1 MAAMHLEEIWPPYA
15 VTISTGDLSMRVVRD
30 DDLPELVDLTLSG
43 IHDPDRMPF
52 YFPWTDADPAE
63 LPANFVRHHWQVRSE
78 LSLAK
83 LSLEFAVRR
92 NGELVGIQGFS
103 GRDFA
108 ITRTGETGSWL
119 ARRFHGQGIG
129 TRMRRAI
136 CTFMFDELGAT
147 EITSGAFT
155 DNPASMAVSRKVGYR
170 PNGTERLAR
179 RGELAVVEKLV
190 LDPADFV
197 RGPDQIVITG
207 GEALRSFLGLKID
220 R

>member
-63 LPANFVRHHWQVRSE
+63 LPANFVRHHWRVRSE
-78 LSLAK
+78 LSVAK

-103 GRDFA
+103 CRDFP

-129 TRMRRAI
+129 TRMRRAV
-136 CTFMFDELGAT
+136 CAFMFDELGAT

-170 PNGTERLAR
+170 PNGTERVAR
-179 RGELAVVEKLV
+179 RGRPAIVERLV
-190 LDPADFV
+190 LAPEEFV
-197 RGPDQIVITG
+197 RGKDPIVITG
-207 GEALRSFLGLKID
+207 GDELRTFLGLKVD
-220 R
+220 